1 MSRRKSIIGIVILL
15 MFTVIFHN
23 NVQAKTMSINKK
35 QATIYIGKTLKLQM
49 KGTSKKVKWSSSN
62 NKIAIVSSNGIVK
75 GKKEGVA
82 TITANVAGK
91 KYKCVVRVKVIKVN
105 RIDISKKTINVLIG
119 SKYKLIAKVV
129 PSNATYKKV
138 TWESANSKIATV
150 DANGFVK
157 GISEGKTVI
166 SAISGSV
173 VSKCTVYVKK
183 IESTGISIN
192 KKNMDLI
199 VGQRQKLVATVTPSN
214 ATNKTVTWSSSD
226 NSIATVD
233 ANGFVKGVLA
243 GQVTVTAKIGNNI
256 DKCIVKVMNPFSIQ
270 CEQIPSGILVYA
282 KSNKKCV
289 DAVDFEVKYYDNAGK
304 LVYLNKLYES
314 FYHVKKDRVCTFFV
328 PNPKDISYA
337 SYVIEAKE
345 FDTINYKLD
354 LYDTV
359 SITDI
364 YCKTDNNRNV
374 LYYTF
379 NNQSGEVV
387 DNSRLLFL
395 CYKNDELKE
404 VIDQYETSINVHASR
419 ESKVYVSDSYDKI
432 VPIVSRAFVRY

>member
-15 MFTVIFHN
+15 MLMVIFPN

-35 QATIYIGKTLKLQM
+35 QATVYVGKTCKLQI

-62 NKIAIVSSNGIVK
+62 TKVASVSSNGIVK
-75 GKKEGVA
+75 GKKEGFA

-91 KYKCVVRVKVIKVN
+91 KYKCVVRVKVIKVS
-105 RIDISKKTINVLIG
+105 RIDISKKTTNILIG
-119 SKYKLIAKVV
+119 SKYKLIATVV

-138 TWESANSKIATV
+138 IWKSANSKIATV
-150 DANGFVK
+150 DTNGGVK

-166 SAISGSV
+166 SAISGKV
-173 VSKCTVYVKK
+173 VARCTVYVKK
-183 IESTGISIN
+183 VESTGIFIN

-199 VGQRQKLVATVTPSN
+199 VGERQKLVATVIPSN
-214 ATNKTVTWSSSD
+214 ATNKVVTWSSSN

-233 ANGFVKGVLA
+233 ANGFVKGVSA
-243 GQVTVTAKIGNNI
+243 GQVTVTVKTGNNVN
-256 DKCIVKVMNPFSIQ
+256 KCIVTVMNPFTIQ
-270 CEQIPSGILVYA
+270 SEQIPSGILVYA

-289 DAVDFEVKYYDNAGK
+289 DAVDFEVKYFDNSGK
-304 LVYLNKLYES
+304 RVYLNKLFES

-337 SYVIEAKE
+337 SYIVEAKE
-345 FDTINYKLD
+345 FYTINYKLD
-354 LYDTV
+354 LYDSV
-359 SITDI
+359 SVTDI
-364 YCKTDNNRNV
+364 YYKTDKGKNV

-379 NNQSGEVV
+379 NNKSEEVV

-404 VIDQYETSINVHASR
+404 VIDQYETSINVYASR
-419 ESKVYVSDSYDKI
+419 EGKVYISDFYDKI